1 MITNQPV
8 NNHEDLIEVVDGLL
22 EEVGLDRNELG
33 GKMTFA
39 GLDPI
44 RPTRLKVGAASA
56 AISGGERGHLGH
68 PLEALRR
75 RRPGHPHRPAQS
87 LRNTERMA
95 GRIDGLTLINGTPPY
110 SWIDT

>member
-56 AISGGERGHLGH
+56 AISGANAVTSAILWKRRGGEGQDIHID
-68 PLEALRR
+68 LRK
-75 RRPGHPHRPAQS
+75 A
-87 LRNTERMA
+87 
-95 GRIDGLTLINGTPPY
+95 
-110 SWIDT
+110 

>member
-8 NNHEDLIEVVDGLL
+8 NNHEELIEVVDGLL

-56 AISGGERGHLGH
+56 AISGANAVTSAILWKRCGG
-68 PLEALRR
+68 
-75 RRPGHPHRPAQS
+75 
-87 LRNTERMA
+87 
-95 GRIDGLTLINGTPPY
+95 
-110 SWIDT
+110 